1 MKSII
6 LNDQSIFEVD
16 FFISNGEVFL
26 ADHPHEECSQIT
38 SACDGISGTRDA
50 AVAVAYLDDDDDE
63 IVHQHRFIYEG
74 AGILGFESA
83 LRREILEGFMS
94 CNTNTSKRV
103 RVTTEILT

>member
-16 FFISNGEVFL
+16 FFLSGGEVFL

-50 AVAVAYLDDDDDE
+50 AVAVSYLDEDDE

-74 AGILGFESA
+74 AGTLGVESA

-94 CNTNTSKRV
+94 CNSNTSKRV
-103 RVTTEILT
+103 RVTTEILP